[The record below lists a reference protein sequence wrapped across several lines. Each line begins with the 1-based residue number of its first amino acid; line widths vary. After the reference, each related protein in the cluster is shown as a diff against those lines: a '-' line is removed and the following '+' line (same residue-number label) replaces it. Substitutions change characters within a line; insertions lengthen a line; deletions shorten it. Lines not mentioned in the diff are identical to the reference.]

1 MPILRHL
8 IRKHRLKLHTL
19 EPGET
24 LYERCYWL
32 ALFVKE
38 LKAEREKLQAQNKA
52 LLDQVNAGQPLNVT
66 QEEFLAMRAE
76 LNELHKAKAKL
87 DSRVSRLL
95 QVNRSLLDEV
105 EDLRRGSLR
114 AA

>member
-1 MPILRHL
+1 MRVP
-8 IRKHRLKLHTL
+8 
-19 EPGET
+19 
-24 LYERCYWL
+24 W
-32 ALFVKE
+32 
-38 LKAEREKLQAQNKA
+38 REKLQAQNKA

-95 QVNRSLLDEV
+95 QVNRSILDEV